1 MHQLRQ
7 PSHDIT
13 VRRRARKGAG
23 LAGLASLALL
33 LLLAL
38 LPGSA
43 LAQEKYYISPVGSDN
58 GSGNTNSPW
67 ATVTHAL
74 TQVGDGAT
82 IEVAPGDY
90 RERIELSGDFPLGVT
105 VRASVPYTARFRQ
118 RGTVLR
124 GLDANGIT
132 LEGLDLAQDGRGS
145 SGPLVHLRDMRSEP
159 GGSDGLRR
167 ITLRDCLIHDAYG
180 SDLVRVERGVR
191 LVAIEGCMLYNPGPR
206 AASIAV
212 DSAREVRVDDNI
224 FFHDYAASG
233 RPLRLDASAHVMV
246 RDRNG
251 ARDGI
256 EGSEMVVVRRNLFL
270 NWQGAPGGGYV
281 VIGEAGLAYHQARTV
296 LVENN
301 LLLGNSPH
309 PMLAPFVARATSELT
324 IRHNTVNGDLPA
336 TAHLLHAS
344 SPGSPANVDLRVG
357 NNAWSDPT
365 GTMSVVGAGPTAE
378 TLSITVDTNLY
389 WNAGASI
396 PSDNGAALSWADEA
410 NPVVADPA
418 LGNPA
423 SLLPPAWSCASG
435 GFDGGSLA
443 SIRAVFE
450 QLVSSYGTPDV
461 NSPLAGAAN
470 PLLAS
475 TEDILGNPRASA
487 PSLGAREAAS
497 STPAGG
503 DGSTFFALQQNE
515 PNPFAEGTVI
525 RFAVPQ
531 PGPARVTVYDLR
543 GRSVA
548 TIFRGDLDRGWHQI
562 SWDGRDE
569 QGRNVA
575 AGAYYYRLDTNASG
589 SLQRKLMHLR

>member
-1 MHQLRQ
+1 MHQPRQ
-7 PSHDIT
+7 HSQDTT
-13 VRRRARKGAG
+13 VWRQARQG
-23 LAGLASLALL
+23 AGLASLAGLAL

-38 LPGSA
+38 LPAGA
-43 LAQEKYYISPVGSDN
+43 LAQGTFYISPTGSDN
-58 GSGNTNSPW
+58 GSGSAGSPW

-74 TQVGDGAT
+74 AQVGDGAT

-90 RERIELSGDFPLGVT
+90 RERIELSGDFPAGVT
-105 VRASVPYTARFRQ
+105 VRAAVPYAARFRQ
-118 RGTVLR
+118 RGTVVR

-159 GGSDGLRR
+159 GSSDGLRR
-167 ITLRDCLIHDAYG
+167 ITLRDCLLHDAYG

-191 LVAIEGCMLYNPGPR
+191 LVTVEGCMLYNPGPR

-212 DSAREVRVDDNI
+212 DSAREISVQDNI

-233 RPLRLDASAHVMV
+233 RPQRLDASAHVMV

-251 ARDGI
+251 LRDGI
-256 EGSEMVVVRRNLFL
+256 EGSEMVYVRRNLFL
-270 NWQGAPGGGYV
+270 NWQGAPDGGFV
-281 VIGEAGLAYHQARTV
+281 VVGEAGLAYHQAKMV

-301 LLLGNSPH
+301 LVLGNSTH
-309 PMLAPFVARATSELT
+309 PVLAPFVARATSDLT
-324 IRHNTVNGDLPA
+324 IRNNTVNGDLPA
-336 TAHLLHAS
+336 TAYLLHAS
-344 SPGSPANVDLRVG
+344 SANSPANENLRVA
-357 NNAWSDPT
+357 NNAFSDPT
-365 GTMSVVGAGPTAE
+365 GTMSVVGAGPGAE
-378 TLSITVDTNLY
+378 TLSLTLDTNLY
-389 WNAGASI
+389 WNGGASI
-396 PSDNGAALSWADEA
+396 PSDNGAALSWTDET
-410 NPVVADPA
+410 NPLVADPA
-418 LGNPA
+418 LGNAA

-435 GFDGGSLA
+435 GFDGGNLA
-443 SIRAVFE
+443 SVRAVFE
-450 QLVSSYGTPDV
+450 GLVANYGMPDV

-503 DGSTFFALQQNE
+503 NPTTLFALQQNE
-515 PNPFAEGTVI
+515 PNPFTQGTVI
-525 RFAVPQ
+525 RFAVPE
-531 PGPARVTVYDLR
+531 PGPARVQVFDLR

-548 TIFRGDLDRGWHQI
+548 TIFSGTLDRGWHQI
-562 SWDGRDE
+562 SWDGRDDH
-569 QGRNVA
+569 GRSVA
-575 AGAYYYRLDTNASG
+575 AGSYYYRLDAAGSG